1 MKLSKPHL
9 LQYASVPGSTI
20 SMLTSE
26 AGWSLELKPELGGV
40 LASHPR
46 DQQTVWIPFT
56 NCRNGY
62 PLVEAAPLKA
72 AK

>member
-1 MKLSKPHL
+1 
-9 LQYASVPGSTI
+9 
-20 SMLTSE
+20 MLTSE